1 MKHLLIV
8 CLFLFPSVLFGQKYF
23 DRNKSHIKKELEH
36 YIAQNSSLNPVLT
49 VTDSSLVLTIA
60 EPDGPTR
67 FIYSFDGES
76 GKCNAQR
83 TEANCEACYK
93 KYRDNLL
100 QQKTQQWKKLNENQ
114 YVSRYEDRLL
124 VELSAE
130 ENDFSF
136 TVFKTKWTK
145 DFYELLIKD

>member
-1 MKHLLIV
+1 MIRTILLILV
-8 CLFLFPSVLFGQKYF
+8 FLPVQVFSQKYF
-23 DRNKSHIKKELEH
+23 DKDKEHVRKDLQHYLVQNKP
-36 YIAQNSSLNPVLT
+36 LNPVLT
-49 VTDSSLVLTIA
+49 VTDSTLVLTID

-67 FIYSFDGES
+67 FIYSFDRES

-100 QQKTQQWKKLNENQ
+100 EQKVHKWIQLNENQ

-130 ENDFSF
+130 YSDYSF
-136 TVFKTKWTK
+136 TVFKTHWTR
-145 DFYELLIKD
+145 DFYELLIKE